1 MKRIFYILAAAALMA
16 AAASCSYERKSFPMQ
31 NAEALST
38 DFAILAFVPQ
48 DAPAAFCLNACA
60 AGLEKV
66 YRKDPVDSLELGAL
80 SEAKAVL
87 SFFQDGKLMPCLYID
102 CAGVDAAAVE
112 EVSAALADKGLKG
125 KVLEKDG
132 LKVLFL
138 TPSDYALANQEYSMA
153 SGKSI
158 LNAAGF
164 TDALSHAPVAQ
175 GVTMFFNNKE
185 SAKVPAKVTGG
196 EVARQKLSPFL
207 SSAAAWTVIADEDEK
222 TYDIAP
228 FTGGDAYYFLEVFSS
243 VKPEASLIGE
253 VMPDLTSFMLDVPV
267 SSWKQLR
274 RNIEAWQKA
283 RSKRPAA
290 GASDA
295 IAWAKMVNPKEFA
308 FLHFGRFKVVVVRAG
323 ARFKEHEPAVNPYQ
337 GAVTALLG
345 NAFQLNDD
353 SCFAVTGKWIVIGAE
368 DAVKAFLVTN
378 RKADLPPFAGK
389 SINYAVYRPARAL
402 WDEGGLIRL
411 QFEK

>member
-1 MKRIFYILAAAALMA
+1 MKKYFNILVLAAMIA
-16 AAASCSYERKSFPMQ
+16 AAVSCSYERKSFPVQ
-31 NAEALST
+31 DAQTILS
-38 DFAILAFVPQ
+38 DFPMLSLVPA
-48 DAPAAFCLNACA
+48 DAPAVFCLNACA

-66 YRKDPVDSLELGAL
+66 YRKDPVDSLEFGAL
-80 SEAKAVL
+80 AGAKAVL
-87 SFFQDGKLMPCLYID
+87 SFFQDGKLMPCLYVD
-102 CAGVDAAAVE
+102 CAAVDAAAVE
-112 EVSAALADKGLKG
+112 EVMAAQAARGLKG
-125 KVLEKDG
+125 KVLEKEG
-132 LKVLFL
+132 FKVLFL
-138 TPSDYALANQEYSMA
+138 TPSDYAMANQDYSMA

-158 LNAAGF
+158 LDAAGF
-164 TDALSHAPVAQ
+164 TDALAHAPVAQ

-253 VMPDLTSFMLDVPV
+253 VMPDLTSFMLDMPV

-402 WDEGGLIRL
+402 WDEGGLIRF
-411 QFEK
+411 QYDK